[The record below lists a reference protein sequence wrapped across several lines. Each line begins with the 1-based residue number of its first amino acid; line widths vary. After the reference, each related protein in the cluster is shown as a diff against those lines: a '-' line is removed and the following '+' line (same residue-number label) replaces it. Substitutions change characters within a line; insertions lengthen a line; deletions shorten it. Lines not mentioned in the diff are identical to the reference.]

1 MNAVVV
7 LALILFVL
15 MLIFGG
21 KSGAIAFG
29 TLFLNFILLV
39 IAIIMMIFGIPIYI
53 VTLIFC
59 IIVAAI
65 NIFAL
70 NSFNIKTFAAF
81 IASIVTTV
89 IMLAAIYLSIH
100 FGHLQGFTQEEQDE
114 TYIFSMNIGIDMEQ
128 FMIFVVILAVI
139 AAVIDLA
146 ITISSP
152 MYELH
157 ETNPSLSSRALFES
171 GMRVGREILATS
183 ANTIYLAFI
192 GGSMTLVFWFF
203 NLHYH
208 FGHLINAKL
217 FVQELITIVLGGI
230 AIAICIP
237 ITAAITAWLI
247 HNHHRLPISFNS
259 RT

>member
-1 MNAVVV
+1 MNWSLEIARAITGGIGIV
-7 LALILFVL
+7 LTIPITIALMQLWHFGKEVTAHERSRRFSADFICINVD
-15 MLIFGG
+15 FGG

-65 NIFAL
+65 NLFAL

-114 TYIFSMNIGIDMEQ
+114 TYIFQ
-128 FMIFVVILAVI
+128 
-139 AAVIDLA
+139 
-146 ITISSP
+146 
-152 MYELH
+152 
-157 ETNPSLSSRALFES
+157 
-171 GMRVGREILATS
+171 
-183 ANTIYLAFI
+183 
-192 GGSMTLVFWFF
+192 
-203 NLHYH
+203 
-208 FGHLINAKL
+208 
-217 FVQELITIVLGGI
+217 
-230 AIAICIP
+230 
-237 ITAAITAWLI
+237 
-247 HNHHRLPISFNS
+247 
-259 RT
+259 